1 MGTTLTGKKIKDTYK
16 SLIKVSDN
24 TEAGSSAKQLSDGD
38 GNDFGLYVDT
48 DGVVGIGG
56 AASYSLDVSSNTD
69 GVALPVGTTANRPTG
84 AAGLIRYN
92 STLGKLE
99 YYDTEFK
106 KIASESYVNTQIDA
120 VLDSAPGTL
129 DTLNELAAALNDDPD
144 FYTTI
149 TGLINAKQATI
160 TGAATTI
167 TSSDLTASRAVVSNA
182 SGKIAV
188 SAVTDTELGYL
199 DGVTSAIQTQ
209 IDGKQDT
216 LTAGTG
222 IDITSD
228 TISADLSGL
237 VDTGAIQSDA
247 VTAPKI
253 AQFDDNLTAATAGDI
268 MISDGTDFTD
278 VTVSGD
284 VTINSSGVTTIGN
297 DKIDSQHYA
306 AGSIDEEHLNATNT
320 PTDGYVLTYDNTS
333 GGFTW
338 EEKFDGDITGIVAG
352 NGLTGDASSGEA
364 SLAVGAG
371 TGITVN
377 ANDVQITDG
386 GVDTA
391 QLADDAVTAAKIE
404 DNVQLDGTESI
415 GIPAGTTAQRP
426 SSPAA
431 GMFRYNTTDN
441 KFEGYTTEWG
451 EIGGGGSA
459 TLAVE
464 QDTFNGDGSTTAFTL
479 TSSVDS
485 ENNTQVFIDG
495 VYQSKDNYSTSGS
508 TLTFTTAPATGTN
521 NIEVIHITSMNG
533 AVQVDSFTGDGS
545 DTTFDLTTS
554 ISSENNTQVY
564 LDGVYQ
570 SKENYSTTTNTIT
583 FTTAPPNGVDI
594 EVVHLI
600 PSGDFTLTAV
610 DSTDDAIVRL
620 SGTNGFTDD
629 VKLVA
634 GTNIDIS
641 VSGDDI
647 TINSTDTNT
656 IYTAGSGLDLT
667 NEQFSVEA
675 DLRDGITHIGVDTGD
690 YIQFTADTQMDF
702 YVNGSNEMRLESDG
716 DLHVDGDVIAA
727 STTVSSDENLK
738 ENINVF
744 ENALDSLEHLKGVS
758 FDWKKDKDKSGGVIA
773 QDVLKVYPYLVKDV
787 KDLNCD
793 CPSHLTVNYNGLVGV
808 LIEAVKELNQKVKE
822 LESK

>member
-99 YYDTEFK
+99 YYDTAFK

-149 TGLINAKQATI
+149 TGLINAKEPTI

-167 TSSDLTASRAVVSNA
+167 TSSDLTASRAVISNA

-237 VDTGAIQSDA
+237 VDTGAIQADA

-268 MISDGTDFTD
+268 MISNGTDFTD

-306 AGSIDEEHLNATNT
+306 AGSIDEEHLNATNA
-320 PTDGYVLTYDNTS
+320 PTDNYVLSYDQTS

-338 EEKFDGDITGIVAG
+338 VE
-352 NGLTGDASSGEA
+352 SS
-364 SLAVGAG
+364 
-371 TGITVN
+371 
-377 ANDVQITDG
+377 
-386 GVDTA
+386 
-391 QLADDAVTAAKIE
+391 
-404 DNVQLDGTESI
+404 
-415 GIPAGTTAQRP
+415 
-426 SSPAA
+426 
-431 GMFRYNTTDN
+431 
-441 KFEGYTTEWG
+441 
-451 EIGGGGSA
+451 GGGST
-459 TLAVE
+459 TLVV
-464 QDTFNGDGSTTAFTL
+464 DTFNGDGSTVAFTL
-479 TSSVDS
+479 ANTIAN
-485 ENNTQVFIDG
+485 ENNLQVFIDG
-495 VYQSKDNYSTSGS
+495 VYQSKSNFSTSGTTLTFSTAPATGTNNIEVTHAVAIGGTPSIEVDTFNGDGSTVAFTLTTEPATKNNLQIYIDGVYQAKANYSTSGT
-508 TLTFTTAPATGTN
+508 TLTFTTAPATGTS
-521 NIEVIHITSMNG
+521 NIEV
-533 AVQVDSFTGDGS
+533 
-545 DTTFDLTTS
+545 
-554 ISSENNTQVY
+554 
-564 LDGVYQ
+564 
-570 SKENYSTTTNTIT
+570 
-583 FTTAPPNGVDI
+583 
-594 EVVHLI
+594 
-600 PSGDFTLTAV
+600 
-610 DSTDDAIVRL
+610 
-620 SGTNGFTDD
+620 
-629 VKLVA
+629 
-634 GTNIDIS
+634 
-641 VSGDDI
+641 
-647 TINSTDTNT
+647 
-656 IYTAGSGLDLT
+656 
-667 NEQFSVEA
+667 
-675 DLRDGITHIGVDTGD
+675 THIKL
-690 YIQFTADTQMDF
+690 
-702 YVNGSNEMRLESDG
+702 S
-716 DLHVDGDVIAA
+716 
-727 STTVSSDENLK
+727 
-738 ENINVF
+738 
-744 ENALDSLEHLKGVS
+744 
-758 FDWKKDKDKSGGVIA
+758 
-773 QDVLKVYPYLVKDV
+773 
-787 KDLNCD
+787 
-793 CPSHLTVNYNGLVGV
+793 
-808 LIEAVKELNQKVKE
+808 
-822 LESK
+822 

>member
-48 DGVVGIGG
+48 DGVVGVGG

-99 YYDTEFK
+99 YYDTAYK

-149 TGLINAKQATI
+149 TGLINAKEATI

-167 TSSDLTASRAVVSNA
+167 TSSNLTASRAVISNA

-268 MISDGTDFTD
+268 MISNGTDFTD

-306 AGSIDEEHLNATNT
+306 AGSIDEEHLNATNS
-320 PTDGYVLTYDNTS
+320 PVDNYVLSYDQTS

-338 EEKFDGDITGIVAG
+338 VE
-352 NGLTGDASSGEA
+352 SS
-364 SLAVGAG
+364 
-371 TGITVN
+371 
-377 ANDVQITDG
+377 
-386 GVDTA
+386 
-391 QLADDAVTAAKIE
+391 
-404 DNVQLDGTESI
+404 
-415 GIPAGTTAQRP
+415 
-426 SSPAA
+426 
-431 GMFRYNTTDN
+431 
-441 KFEGYTTEWG
+441 
-451 EIGGGGSA
+451 GGGST
-459 TLAVE
+459 TLVV
-464 QDTFNGDGSTTAFTL
+464 DTFNGDGSTTAFTVSN
-479 TSSVDS
+479 TIAN
-485 ENNTQVFIDG
+485 ENNLQVFIDG
-495 VYQSKDNYSTSGS
+495 VYQSKSNFSTSGT
-508 TLTFTTAPATGTN
+508 TLTFSTAPATGTN
-521 NIEVIHITSMNG
+521 NIEVTH
-533 AVQVDSFTGDGS
+533 AVAIGGTPSIEVDTFNGDGS
-545 DTTFDLTTS
+545 TTGFTLTT
-554 ISSENNTQVY
+554 EPATKNNLQIY
-564 LDGVYQ
+564 IDGVYQ
-570 SKENYSTTTNTIT
+570 AKANYSTSGTTLT
-583 FTTAPPNGVDI
+583 FTTAPPTGTSNI
-594 EVVHLI
+594 EV
-600 PSGDFTLTAV
+600 
-610 DSTDDAIVRL
+610 
-620 SGTNGFTDD
+620 
-629 VKLVA
+629 
-634 GTNIDIS
+634 
-641 VSGDDI
+641 
-647 TINSTDTNT
+647 
-656 IYTAGSGLDLT
+656 
-667 NEQFSVEA
+667 
-675 DLRDGITHIGVDTGD
+675 THIKL
-690 YIQFTADTQMDF
+690 
-702 YVNGSNEMRLESDG
+702 S
-716 DLHVDGDVIAA
+716 
-727 STTVSSDENLK
+727 
-738 ENINVF
+738 
-744 ENALDSLEHLKGVS
+744 
-758 FDWKKDKDKSGGVIA
+758 
-773 QDVLKVYPYLVKDV
+773 
-787 KDLNCD
+787 
-793 CPSHLTVNYNGLVGV
+793 
-808 LIEAVKELNQKVKE
+808 
-822 LESK
+822 